1 MKTFYISCSDFY
13 ILGMHAFFK
22 CRLRSE
28 HELAEREDSRA
39 QRRKNYEQ
47 RLREANVTMRNIS

>member
-1 MKTFYISCSDFY
+1 MKIFYISCSDFY

-28 HELAEREDSRA
+28 HELAEGDDPQA
-39 QRRKNYEQ
+39 QRKTNCEQ
-47 RLREANVTMRNIS
+47 RMREANVTMRNIF